1 MGYLDR
7 LRVKREKRSGTEKQ
21 EKLKSI
27 ILLKDYKSGHP
38 NFLACG

>member
-21 EKLKSI
+21 EKLNTKW
-27 ILLKDYKSGHP
+27 HP
-38 NFLACG
+38 QL